1 MVWQILKIT
10 QSQAEIIKQGLAGTK
25 VEEVQETVMNQPNY
39 LGEDE
44 NKKLWSLKAKRAVQV
59 GDLNSGTT
67 QLTSVIANT
76 LSLKDS
82 KVDYFADE
90 GDFIS
95 AEEKIVLR
103 GNVKI
108 KSDKLEL
115 STQTLDYNLKTGYA
129 ESKTQVDI
137 LADFGNIIGD
147 SMQSYDNAEKIVL
160 IGNVRAKL
168 YNKQKDKFVK
178 KTVLVLLSLFV
189 ATSVYAQDVSVDVTS
204 NMLEVE
210 RNSGTATF
218 TGDVKALYKNVTL
231 TSQSLKIFY
240 DEKSK
245 SKNKIKVIEA
255 KDDVILI
262 QGTDKVTA
270 EKAEYFVEKN
280 LIVFT
285 KNVVLN
291 RNGNI
296 LKGDHLVMNTIT
308 KQAKM
313 RSTGKSRVKAVY
325 FNNDKN

>member
-1 MVWQILKIT
+1 VLLVYTQPQNSLVPLLQEKYGLVDTEDT
-10 QSQAEIIKQGLAGTK
+10 QSQAEVIKQGLAGTK

-44 NKKLWSLKAKRAVQV
+44 NKKLWSLKAQRAVQV

-168 YNKQKDKFVK
+168 YNK
-178 KTVLVLLSLFV
+178 
-189 ATSVYAQDVSVDVTS
+189 
-204 NMLEVE
+204 
-210 RNSGTATF
+210 
-218 TGDVKALYKNVTL
+218 
-231 TSQSLKIFY
+231 
-240 DEKSK
+240 
-245 SKNKIKVIEA
+245 
-255 KDDVILI
+255 
-262 QGTDKVTA
+262 
-270 EKAEYFVEKN
+270 
-280 LIVFT
+280 
-285 KNVVLN
+285 
-291 RNGNI
+291 
-296 LKGDHLVMNTIT
+296 
-308 KQAKM
+308 
-313 RSTGKSRVKAVY
+313 
-325 FNNDKN
+325 

>member
-1 MVWQILKIT
+1 
-10 QSQAEIIKQGLAGTK
+10 
-25 VEEVQETVMNQPNY
+25 
-39 LGEDE
+39 
-44 NKKLWSLKAKRAVQV
+44 
-59 GDLNSGTT
+59 
-67 QLTSVIANT
+67 
-76 LSLKDS
+76 
-82 KVDYFADE
+82 
-90 GDFIS
+90 
-95 AEEKIVLR
+95 
-103 GNVKI
+103 
-108 KSDKLEL
+108 
-115 STQTLDYNLKTGYA
+115 
-129 ESKTQVDI
+129 
-137 LADFGNIIGD
+137 
-147 SMQSYDNAEKIVL
+147 
-160 IGNVRAKL
+160 
-168 YNKQKDKFVK
+168 VK

-189 ATSVYAQDVSVDVTS
+189 ATSAYAQDVSVDVTS

>member
-1 MVWQILKIT
+1 LRTHVKALKYIILVFTFVLLGVLLVYTQPQNSLVPLLQEKYGLVDTEDT
-10 QSQAEIIKQGLAGTK
+10 QSQAEVIKQGLAGTK

-44 NKKLWSLKAKRAVQV
+44 NKKLWSLKAQRAVQV

-168 YNKQKDKFVK
+168 YNK
-178 KTVLVLLSLFV
+178 
-189 ATSVYAQDVSVDVTS
+189 
-204 NMLEVE
+204 
-210 RNSGTATF
+210 
-218 TGDVKALYKNVTL
+218 
-231 TSQSLKIFY
+231 
-240 DEKSK
+240 
-245 SKNKIKVIEA
+245 
-255 KDDVILI
+255 
-262 QGTDKVTA
+262 
-270 EKAEYFVEKN
+270 
-280 LIVFT
+280 
-285 KNVVLN
+285 
-291 RNGNI
+291 
-296 LKGDHLVMNTIT
+296 
-308 KQAKM
+308 
-313 RSTGKSRVKAVY
+313 
-325 FNNDKN
+325 

>member
-1 MVWQILKIT
+1 LRTHVKALKYIILVFTFVLLGVLLVYTQPQNSLVPLLQEKYGLVDAEDT
-10 QSQAEIIKQGLAGTK
+10 QSQAEVIKQGLAGTK

-44 NKKLWSLKAKRAVQV
+44 NKKLWSLKAQRAVQV

-82 KVDYFADE
+82 KVDYIADE

-95 AEEKIVLR
+95 TEEKIVLR

-115 STQTLDYNLKTGYA
+115 NTQTLDYNLKTGYA

-168 YNKQKDKFVK
+168 YNK
-178 KTVLVLLSLFV
+178 
-189 ATSVYAQDVSVDVTS
+189 
-204 NMLEVE
+204 
-210 RNSGTATF
+210 
-218 TGDVKALYKNVTL
+218 
-231 TSQSLKIFY
+231 
-240 DEKSK
+240 
-245 SKNKIKVIEA
+245 
-255 KDDVILI
+255 
-262 QGTDKVTA
+262 
-270 EKAEYFVEKN
+270 
-280 LIVFT
+280 
-285 KNVVLN
+285 
-291 RNGNI
+291 
-296 LKGDHLVMNTIT
+296 
-308 KQAKM
+308 
-313 RSTGKSRVKAVY
+313 
-325 FNNDKN
+325 

>member
-1 MVWQILKIT
+1 M
-10 QSQAEIIKQGLAGTK
+10 
-25 VEEVQETVMNQPNY
+25 
-39 LGEDE
+39 
-44 NKKLWSLKAKRAVQV
+44 
-59 GDLNSGTT
+59 
-67 QLTSVIANT
+67 
-76 LSLKDS
+76 
-82 KVDYFADE
+82 
-90 GDFIS
+90 
-95 AEEKIVLR
+95 
-103 GNVKI
+103 
-108 KSDKLEL
+108 
-115 STQTLDYNLKTGYA
+115 
-129 ESKTQVDI
+129 
-137 LADFGNIIGD
+137 
-147 SMQSYDNAEKIVL
+147 
-160 IGNVRAKL
+160 
-168 YNKQKDKFVK
+168 K

-189 ATSVYAQDVSVDVTS
+189 ATSAYAQDVSVDVTS

-210 RNSGTATF
+210 RNSGSATF

>member
-1 MVWQILKIT
+1 MRTHVKALKYIILVFTFVLLGVLLVYTQPQNSLVPLLQEKYGLVDTEDT

-95 AEEKIVLR
+95 TEEKIVLK

-115 STQTLDYNLKTGYA
+115 STQTLDYSLKTGYA

-168 YNKQKDKFVK
+168 YNK
-178 KTVLVLLSLFV
+178 
-189 ATSVYAQDVSVDVTS
+189 
-204 NMLEVE
+204 
-210 RNSGTATF
+210 
-218 TGDVKALYKNVTL
+218 
-231 TSQSLKIFY
+231 
-240 DEKSK
+240 
-245 SKNKIKVIEA
+245 
-255 KDDVILI
+255 
-262 QGTDKVTA
+262 
-270 EKAEYFVEKN
+270 
-280 LIVFT
+280 
-285 KNVVLN
+285 
-291 RNGNI
+291 
-296 LKGDHLVMNTIT
+296 
-308 KQAKM
+308 
-313 RSTGKSRVKAVY
+313 
-325 FNNDKN
+325 

>member
-1 MVWQILKIT
+1 MRTHVKALKYIILVFTFVLLGVLLVYTQPQNSLVPLLQEKYGLVDAEDT
-10 QSQAEIIKQGLAGTK
+10 QSQAEVIKQGLAGTK

-44 NKKLWSLKAKRAVQV
+44 NKKLWSLKAQRAVQV

-82 KVDYFADE
+82 KVDYIADE

-95 AEEKIVLR
+95 TEEKIVLR

-115 STQTLDYNLKTGYA
+115 NTQTLDYNLKTGYA

-168 YNKQKDKFVK
+168 YNK
-178 KTVLVLLSLFV
+178 
-189 ATSVYAQDVSVDVTS
+189 
-204 NMLEVE
+204 
-210 RNSGTATF
+210 
-218 TGDVKALYKNVTL
+218 
-231 TSQSLKIFY
+231 
-240 DEKSK
+240 
-245 SKNKIKVIEA
+245 
-255 KDDVILI
+255 
-262 QGTDKVTA
+262 
-270 EKAEYFVEKN
+270 
-280 LIVFT
+280 
-285 KNVVLN
+285 
-291 RNGNI
+291 
-296 LKGDHLVMNTIT
+296 
-308 KQAKM
+308 
-313 RSTGKSRVKAVY
+313 
-325 FNNDKN
+325 

>member
-1 MVWQILKIT
+1 M
-10 QSQAEIIKQGLAGTK
+10 
-25 VEEVQETVMNQPNY
+25 
-39 LGEDE
+39 
-44 NKKLWSLKAKRAVQV
+44 
-59 GDLNSGTT
+59 
-67 QLTSVIANT
+67 
-76 LSLKDS
+76 
-82 KVDYFADE
+82 
-90 GDFIS
+90 
-95 AEEKIVLR
+95 
-103 GNVKI
+103 
-108 KSDKLEL
+108 
-115 STQTLDYNLKTGYA
+115 
-129 ESKTQVDI
+129 
-137 LADFGNIIGD
+137 
-147 SMQSYDNAEKIVL
+147 
-160 IGNVRAKL
+160 
-168 YNKQKDKFVK
+168 K

-189 ATSVYAQDVSVDVTS
+189 ATSAYAQDVSVDVTS

>member
-1 MVWQILKIT
+1 MRTHVKALKYIILVFTFVLLGVLLVYTQPQNSLVPLLQEKYGLVDTEDT
-10 QSQAEIIKQGLAGTK
+10 QSQAEVIKQGLAGTK

-44 NKKLWSLKAKRAVQV
+44 NKKLWSLKAQRAVQV

-168 YNKQKDKFVK
+168 YNK
-178 KTVLVLLSLFV
+178 
-189 ATSVYAQDVSVDVTS
+189 
-204 NMLEVE
+204 
-210 RNSGTATF
+210 
-218 TGDVKALYKNVTL
+218 
-231 TSQSLKIFY
+231 
-240 DEKSK
+240 
-245 SKNKIKVIEA
+245 
-255 KDDVILI
+255 
-262 QGTDKVTA
+262 
-270 EKAEYFVEKN
+270 
-280 LIVFT
+280 
-285 KNVVLN
+285 
-291 RNGNI
+291 
-296 LKGDHLVMNTIT
+296 
-308 KQAKM
+308 
-313 RSTGKSRVKAVY
+313 
-325 FNNDKN
+325 

>member
-1 MVWQILKIT
+1 MRTHVKALKYIILVFTFVLLGVLLVYTQPQNSLVPLLQEKYGLVDTEDT

-168 YNKQKDKFVK
+168 YNK
-178 KTVLVLLSLFV
+178 
-189 ATSVYAQDVSVDVTS
+189 
-204 NMLEVE
+204 
-210 RNSGTATF
+210 
-218 TGDVKALYKNVTL
+218 
-231 TSQSLKIFY
+231 
-240 DEKSK
+240 
-245 SKNKIKVIEA
+245 
-255 KDDVILI
+255 
-262 QGTDKVTA
+262 
-270 EKAEYFVEKN
+270 
-280 LIVFT
+280 
-285 KNVVLN
+285 
-291 RNGNI
+291 
-296 LKGDHLVMNTIT
+296 
-308 KQAKM
+308 
-313 RSTGKSRVKAVY
+313 
-325 FNNDKN
+325 